1 MASICLLG
9 CVKKKLT
16 CKARARELYTS
27 VLFTLSLR
35 YAERVLKP
43 DRTFILSARY
53 GLLELDKEIE
63 PYDETLSSL
72 SATKRRAW
80 AEGVI
85 AQLCEVADLEADDF
99 TVLAGERY
107 IEFLRPHL
115 RHLHEPLH
123 GMPIGKRIAWLKKQV
138 GEL

>member
-1 MASICLLG
+1 MQSTG
-9 CVKKKLT
+9 TGVVYE
-16 CKARARELYTS
+16 RALHTE
-27 VLFTLSLR
+27 LR

-63 PYDETLSSL
+63 PYDETLSSM

-85 AQLCEVADLEADDF
+85 AQLCEVADLETDEF
-99 TVLAGERY
+99 IVLAGERY

-123 GMPIGKRIAWLKKQV
+123 GMPIGVRIAWLKKQV
-138 GEL
+138 EEL